1 MTAEQYIKSLA
12 AEAWKY
18 QKAYKY
24 ISFDGGMAM
33 LRNSTVRFTSACALN
48 DEYDCNAAVLNYD
61 TYREIG
67 ISLGMSKEDLERAI
81 QREGEEIAHWGICSL
96 CKTSDNMT
104 LWNNYAN
111 GNGLCIELDVP
122 KTLNA
127 LEKQGKKT
135 PLLPVDYYDSIE
147 GVVKRELG
155 ISSNDLFRYIL
166 IRGMVASKSK
176 KNATNGWDSEK
187 EDEIRFVLFE
197 KVEISAPL
205 DVIIPHDCIT
215 GVYYDEL
222 PFKYLRI
229 LHQLLSRK
237 YKLVPRKRTQMLIL

>member
-12 AEAWKY
+12 AEAWQY

-61 TYREIG
+61 AYRELG
-67 ISLGMSKEDLERAI
+67 ISLGIPKDEIERAI

-96 CKTSDNMT
+96 CRTSDNKT
-104 LWNNYAN
+104 LWSNYAD

-127 LEKQGKKT
+127 LKKQGKIT

-155 ISSNDLFRYIL
+155 ISSNDLFRHIMIKGL
-166 IRGMVASKSK
+166 VASKSRT
-176 KNATNGWDSEK
+176 NATNGWDSEK

-197 KVEISAPL
+197 RIEADDPL
-205 DVIIPHDCIT
+205 YLNLPHECIT
-215 GVYYDEL
+215 GVYYDDGL
-222 PFKYLRI
+222 SLDGRRKLY
-229 LHQLLSRK
+229 QLISRK
-237 YKLVPRKRTQMLIL
+237 YGLSPRKIVLAR